1 LKINDASHLAPESEK
16 TSTMQAERSKQV
28 LQIFDIDCYEFRSV
42 DSSSSVGETQTIRE
56 EHTSEES
63 RPLSDGIVRNVGA
76 VLLMHRLEHVHVL
89 LLHYAESNSFR
100 LPGGKMN
107 QGENIE
113 ECLHRTVREDLAPQN
128 FTEITWRVQEYLG
141 CWWQPQF
148 TSKEMPLVLSQVS
161 RPKQVS
167 STHFKNDLLPI
178 PSFNNTS

>member
-1 LKINDASHLAPESEK
+1 
-16 TSTMQAERSKQV
+16 MQAERSKQV

-42 DSSSSVGETQTIRE
+42 DSSSSVGETQKIRE

-128 FTEITWRVQEYLG
+128 CTEITWRVQEYLG